1 MRSRADYSLW
11 EGRQVKGIPVKTFLR
26 GELVMEDGEIVAP
39 EPRGRFVQQVVQ
51 PRGL

>member
-26 GELVMEDGEIVAP
+26 GQLVMEDGEIVAEQP
-39 EPRGRFVQQVVQ
+39 SGRFVEQVVR